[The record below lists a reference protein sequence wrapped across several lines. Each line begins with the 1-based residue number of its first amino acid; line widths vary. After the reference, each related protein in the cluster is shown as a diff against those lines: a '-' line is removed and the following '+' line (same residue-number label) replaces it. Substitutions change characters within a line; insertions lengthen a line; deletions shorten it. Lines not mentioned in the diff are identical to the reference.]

1 MPILWG
7 PAMRLPRLLVF
18 ALVAASPAAGQEVKH
33 WPLSQIS
40 FPVDLAQFNQ
50 LSPKPASIRFHARTE
65 NGKWEEVANRKP
77 SELDEIVDT
86 KDPAAAAKRGF
97 TYTARTDGEV
107 EFAVQYQ
114 YGDGTLTPA
123 KLAPQYRIRFD
134 TRPPGVKAV
143 ATGPSSIRW
152 QVDDDNLVLASIRVE
167 GRYAGTSQWEF
178 LNTGELKAEDAF
190 KWNIPPGKTL
200 EVRVYARDRAGHEN
214 RSLPIKLAG
223 GSGDLS
229 KLDDKGKGGIAPP
242 PPGSFGDPVKVPP
255 GGKTGTGYGGV
266 DELPNRQPK
275 IEYVSTDKLRVT
287 SKITHITR
295 SGVEAAQLY
304 VLEPGTSDWHAA
316 GAPKKDL
323 GITAD
328 TPDDKRFVSI
338 DYAAPRNG
346 LYGFILQPISGAGTK
361 QDDPRTGDIP
371 QYLVHVDT
379 ILPEMEFKRI
389 GTGMNGLNGPLV
401 EIEWEAKDAGS
412 GFHPEPIMLEYSEDL
427 QKWNPIV
434 AKTTNTGRYTWE
446 ITNKK
451 LWKFYVRG
459 SATDMAGNTRLV
471 THDGDDKKPVL
482 VKVDLDRPSGNVDKV
497 NPNGPATP
505 PPPGGRGI
513 NTDVPGAGGGGV
525 TGVSGPPPDKLP
537 GITPIGNPTPMKPAG
552 PPPAVPTA
560 KPGVT
565 PMPPMPPVKGPD
577 VPELPPLKKDDP
589 KPPAPPKKDDKKPD
603 DKKKTDIELLP
614 EGGAPT
620 VQPINLPP
628 PPAAE
633 TPPATIPLPPIT
645 PVVPPPSEGK

>member
-1 MPILWG
+1 
-7 PAMRLPRLLVF
+7 MRLPRLLVF
-18 ALVAASPAAGQEVKH
+18 ALLAATPAVGQEVKH

-50 LSPKPASIRFHARTE
+50 LNPKPVSIRFHARIE

-143 ATGPSSIRW
+143 ATGPSSVRW
-152 QVDDDNLVLASIRVE
+152 QVDDDNLVQASIRVE

-223 GSGDLS
+223 GGSGDLS
-229 KLDDKGKGGIAPP
+229 KIDDKGKGGTAPP
-242 PPGSFGDPVKVPP
+242 PPSSFGDPVKLPP
-255 GGKTGTGYGGV
+255 GGKTGSGFGGP

-295 SGVEAAQLY
+295 SGVKAAQLY

-316 GAPKKDL
+316 GEPKKDL
-323 GITAD
+323 TINAE
-328 TPDDKRFVSI
+328 TPDADRFVSI
-338 DYAAPRNG
+338 DYTAPRNG

-361 QDDPRTGDIP
+361 QEDPRAGDIP

-379 ILPEMEFKRI
+379 LLPEMAFKRVTVV
-389 GTGMNGLNGPLV
+389 GNGLNGPQV
-401 EIEWEAKDAGS
+401 TIEWEAKDTGS
-412 GFHPEPIMLEYSEDL
+412 GFHPEPIVLEYSEDL
-427 QKWNPIV
+427 QKWKPIV
-434 AKTTNTGRYTWE
+434 AKTTNTGQYTWE
-446 ITNKK
+446 ITDKK

-459 SATDMAGNTRLV
+459 SATDMAGNTRVV
-471 THDGDDKKPVL
+471 THEGDDKKPAAVM
-482 VKVDLDRPSGNVDKV
+482 VDLDRPSGNVDKV
-497 NPNGPATP
+497 NPNGPASP

-513 NTDVPGAGGGGV
+513 STDVPGAGGGGV
-525 TGVSGPPPDKLP
+525 TPIGGPPATLP
-537 GITPIGNPTPMKPAG
+537 TIGGPAPMKKED
-552 PPPAVPTA
+552 PPPATPVV
-560 KPGVT
+560 KPAVT
-565 PMPPMPPVKGPD
+565 PMPPAPPVKGPE
-577 VPELPPLKKDDP
+577 VPELPPKPEKKDDP
-589 KPPAPPKKDDKKPD
+589 KPADPKPTPPKPEPKKDDKKPE
-603 DKKKTDIELLP
+603 DKKKTDVELLP

-620 VQPINLPP
+620 VQPISVPP
-628 PPAAE
+628 PMAE
-633 TPPATIPLPPIT
+633 TPPVTVPLPPLPPVT
-645 PVVPPPSEGK
+645 PPGEGK